1 MFAAA
6 TVLVLFV
13 LGLCGP
19 RRVFFLGAS
28 VDDAAA
34 AATDAAAASAI
45 EALALLDRKGRNKEE
60 EKRPNAPFSK
70 VPVAARIL
78 EKAVVA
84 ALGLAAGGDLLGPA
98 GS

>member
-1 MFAAA
+1 
-6 TVLVLFV
+6 
-13 LGLCGP
+13 
-19 RRVFFLGAS
+19 
-28 VDDAAA
+28 
-34 AATDAAAASAI
+34 
-45 EALALLDRKGRNKEE
+45 LALLDRKGRNKEE

-84 ALGLAAGGDLLGPA
+84 ALGLAAGADLLGPA